1 MGGATREQTRT
12 GLFAGFQSTLPVGG
26 ATSSIRAESSR
37 RGYFNPRSPWGE
49 RQPAAI
55 LYLGSPKFQ
64 STLPVGGA
72 TPGNLGSFFG
82 DPFQSTL
89 PVGGATY
96 QMQGTNNGTV
106 ISIHAPRGGSDDA
119 SVQRPEYLGDFNPR
133 SPWGERHSRRL
144 GWAWSSSFQ
153 STLPVG
159 GATRLTRKEL
169 AQHAAFQS
177 TLPVGGA
184 TSLLPLKRMWLDISI
199 HAPRG
204 GSDCC

>member
-1 MGGATREQTRT
+1 M
-12 GLFAGFQSTLPVGG
+12 
-26 ATSSIRAESSR
+26 
-37 RGYFNPRSPWGE
+37 
-49 RQPAAI
+49 
-55 LYLGSPKFQ
+55 
-64 STLPVGGA
+64 GGA

-106 ISIHAPRGGSDDA
+106 ISIHAPRGGSDYNTFAYVSRYMLISIHAPRGGSDDA

-159 GATRLTRKEL
+159 GATNPDAGAVGLGR
-169 AQHAAFQS
+169 FQS